1 MMESDKS
8 VSGPINLGNPNEF
21 TMLELAQKVIKLT
34 NSESKIIY
42 QPLPEDDPRQRQP
55 NIDKA
60 KNILGWQ
67 PVTQL
72 NEGLDKTVTYFEGVV
87 LND

>member
-1 MMESDKS
+1 MMEADKS